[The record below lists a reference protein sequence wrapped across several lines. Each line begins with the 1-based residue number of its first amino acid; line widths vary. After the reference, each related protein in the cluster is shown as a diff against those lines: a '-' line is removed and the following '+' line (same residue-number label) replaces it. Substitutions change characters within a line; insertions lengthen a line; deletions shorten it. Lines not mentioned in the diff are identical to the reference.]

1 MTDLLRIR
9 PATLPDAEALLA
21 IYRPFVDT
29 SVISFETVP
38 PALEEFAARIRKA
51 LASWQWLVAERAGQL
66 IGYAYGSSHR
76 ERAAYRWS
84 VEVSAYVSPSHH
96 RQGVGRLLYS
106 ELLPISRAGA
116 TATHMRASRCPTM
129 RVSRCIARR
138 ASVSSAPSKPWAESS
153 ASGTTS
159 PGSKSD
165 SAIRRLPSSESG
177 SERRVALVLR
187 GHARGAD
194 GRTSPRWA
202 PYACAY
208 TARRCTAGRPGLP
221 GFSPS
226 REGYES

>member
-21 IYRPFVDT
+21 IYRPFVET

-106 ELLPISRAGA
+106 QLLPDL
-116 TATHMRASRCPTM
+116 
-129 RVSRCIARR
+129 ARR
-138 ASVSSAPSKPWAESS
+138 GYCNAYAGITLPNDASVALHRAAGFGFIGTFEAVGRKFGQWHDVAWFQKRLRDSPPSE
-153 ASGTTS
+153 
-159 PGSKSD
+159 
-165 SAIRRLPSSESG
+165 
-177 SERRVALVLR
+177 
-187 GHARGAD
+187 
-194 GRTSPRWA
+194 
-202 PYACAY
+202 
-208 TARRCTAGRPGLP
+208 
-221 GFSPS
+221 
-226 REGYES
+226 